1 MLSPV
6 RITPSVEQ
14 ITTATLNYNYTTPP
28 DNVNAICPIDREAL
42 TPGDSVTRIIH
53 CGHVFRQPNL
63 ETWFQYNTR
72 CPLCRFDIRDHAISN
87 VAGTS
92 TSTGTSNGVADAG
105 TSTGTSTSANNGVA
119 EPSDVAEPSNDIA
132 DPSDDAEPSNIAGPS
147 NITGPSNI
155 AGPND
160 DVGAFPTP
168 PISTQPGNVSSNELP
183 FNTILNTLSDGV
195 NMSESE
201 AEAFF
206 ANILT
211 SFVPNNLSSALNNIN
226 LDISGNTAS
235 LSFGVSAAETDHQP
249 NVD

>member
-87 VAGTS
+87 VVDAG
-92 TSTGTSNGVADAG
+92 TSTGTSNGVADA
-105 TSTGTSTSANNGVA
+105 GTSTSANNGVA

-132 DPSDDAEPSNIAGPS
+132 DPSDDAE
-147 NITGPSNI
+147 PSNI